1 MTLWQLP
8 AIDAAVPGRR
18 AAPQRTLLSSKIII
32 FQKSI
37 EIIYI
42 IYIAIII
49 IQLLTFKTILFTV
62 RVWAAQNRIE
72 ADGGGRVCGDG
83 CPTCA
88 AAT

>member
-1 MTLWQLP
+1 
-8 AIDAAVPGRR
+8 
-18 AAPQRTLLSSKIII
+18 LSSKIII

>member
-1 MTLWQLP
+1 MSPT
-8 AIDAAVPGRR
+8 RR
-18 AAPQRTLLSSKIII
+18 DGHGVLSSKIII